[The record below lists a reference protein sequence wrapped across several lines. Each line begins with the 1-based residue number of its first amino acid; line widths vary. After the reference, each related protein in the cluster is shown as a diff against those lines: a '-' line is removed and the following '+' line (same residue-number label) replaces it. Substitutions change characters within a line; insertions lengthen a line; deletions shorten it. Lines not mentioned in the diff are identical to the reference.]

1 MELTYFTHRGY
12 HHWVCQLCGKRERER
27 IPDQASEDY
36 RHNPGNPTLAL
47 CPNCNHGVG
56 TARIVL
62 ENSKLSHKAQ
72 YSGDDDGEAL
82 SYDKLEEPWRQW
94 AKIARNFTYQLDDQ
108 RDREDLMHNII
119 VRLYEVAEIYHQ
131 QGRSLSKWGAI
142 KVAQYTRLRFYH
154 QKKRWRRVSSVSL
167 NSTVKDEDGNETELI
182 QTILDENGIDLEAW
196 LDFKTYYQSRPQKER
211 KAISK
216 LIRQNWR
223 TLSGYDWKLIR
234 RFREEAKRKVVI
246 G

>member
-27 IPDQASEDY
+27 IPNQAPEEY

-56 TARIVL
+56 TGKIAL
-62 ENSKLSHKAQ
+62 LNSKVSHKAQ

-82 SYDKLEEPWRQW
+82 SYDRLPEPWRGW
-94 AKIARNFTYQLDDQ
+94 AKIAKNFVWQLDDQ

-131 QGRSLSKWGAI
+131 QGPSGRLAKSCLSSSSL
-142 KVAQYTRLRFYH
+142 KVDCAGFPLVFDH
-154 QKKRWRRVSSVSL
+154 
-167 NSTVKDEDGNETELI
+167 
-182 QTILDENGIDLEAW
+182 
-196 LDFKTYYQSRPQKER
+196 
-211 KAISK
+211 
-216 LIRQNWR
+216 
-223 TLSGYDWKLIR
+223 
-234 RFREEAKRKVVI
+234 
-246 G
+246 